1 MADYIYTMETRLT
14 PDQQRA
20 VAVVQDAARAHE
32 MNVYL
37 TGGTIRDLLTGF
49 PIRDLDFT
57 VEGNTLKLQKNL
69 EAAGVVIQGVDDDL
83 RILYVQFHGNVRAE
97 ISMARA
103 ETYEKPGKPP
113 VVHAAT
119 ITEDLRRR
127 DFTVNAMALSL
138 NPGSRGLLLDPT
150 NGAADI
156 EAKVIRILHNYA
168 FLDDPS
174 RLIRAVRF
182 MSRFEWPLEERTQAR
197 FESAKENEYMQYIS
211 QRAIGHEIEALIY
224 ESDPIKVMKALEK
237 EGWLEVLHTKFALS
251 KVDAPGL
258 AQVAKTRQQMNDL
271 GMNPDIGPVVIY
283 YLTKKFNDKEVSDL
297 RRILPRKDTVTAW
310 KNLED
315 DAKGVAKLLG
325 GREAATN
332 SGAWKTIMAARPELI
347 LFLAL
352 TSKQGAV
359 IKKIHDFF
367 GKWQQVKTKL
377 PFPEMAELRI
387 TPALPEWNKVNEEAF
402 LFLLDGKLHSHNEI
416 LKFLKPYEPPPPP
429 PPPPAPGRG
438 RRKAA
443 AAVAGA
449 GTGKPGRPPRP
460 KVEEEEE
467 MDEEMTGMIKPGDLD
482 EEDLELDEDENEEA
496 DERDEEEGDEEE
508 RPAKRGRKPG
518 VAPAKAP
525 PAKAVPVNVKAA
537 PPKGVPAKGTP
548 VPAAPPKAIAAKT
561 PPAPAP
567 AKSTVPGKGTPAKA
581 APAPAKAAPA
591 KAVAKAPAAPAK
603 APAKAQAKAPAKAAK
618 APAKPPA
625 KKAPAK
631 KAPAKKR

>member
-20 VAVVQDAARAHE
+20 VAIVQEAARAHE

-49 PIRDLDFT
+49 LIRDLDFT
-57 VEGNTLKLQKNL
+57 VQGNTLKLQKNL
-69 EAAGVVIQGVDDDL
+69 EAAGVTIQGVDEDL
-83 RILYVQFHGNVRAE
+83 KILYAQFSGNVRAD

-103 ETYEKPGKPP
+103 ETYEKPGKAPAVQP
-113 VVHAAT
+113 AT
-119 ITEDLRRR
+119 ITDDLRRR

-156 EAKVIRILHNYA
+156 EARVIRILHNYA

-224 ESDPIKVMKALEK
+224 EADPIKVMKALEK
-237 EGWLEVLHTKFALS
+237 EGWLEVLHPKFALS
-251 KVDAPGL
+251 KVDVQGL
-258 AQVAKTRQQMNDL
+258 THEAKARQQMNEL
-271 GMNPDIGPVVIY
+271 AMNPDVGPVVLY
-283 YLTKKFNDKEVSDL
+283 YLTKKFNDKEVADL
-297 RRILPRKDTVTAW
+297 RRILPRKDTVNAW

-315 DAKGVAKLLG
+315 DAKNLAKQLTG
-325 GREAATN
+325 KEAASN
-332 SGAWKTIMAARPELI
+332 SGAWKTITNARPELV
-347 LFLAL
+347 LFLML
-352 TSKQGAV
+352 TSKQPAV
-359 IKKIHDFF
+359 TQKIHNFF

-387 TPALPEWNKVNEEAF
+387 TPALPEWNKITEEAF
-402 LFLLDGKLHSHNEI
+402 LLLLDGKLRSHNEI
-416 LKFLKPYEPPPPP
+416 IKFLKPYEPPPPP
-429 PPPPAPGRG
+429 PPPAPPGRG

-443 AAVAGA
+443 AAAAGA

-467 MDEEMTGMIKPGDLD
+467 VDEDLAEVMKPSIIHLDDEELD
-482 EEDLELDEDENEEA
+482 VDD
-496 DERDEEEGDEEE
+496 DEEEGEETEEGGEAGEEEEE
-508 RPAKRGRKPG
+508 RPRRGRKP
-518 VAPAKAP
+518 APAA
-525 PAKAVPVNVKAA
+525 
-537 PPKGVPAKGTP
+537 G
-548 VPAAPPKAIAAKT
+548 
-561 PPAPAP
+561 
-567 AKSTVPGKGTPAKA
+567 
-581 APAPAKAAPA
+581 
-591 KAVAKAPAAPAK
+591 APAK
-603 APAKAQAKAPAKAAK
+603 APAKTSAAPPATATKTAGGTKPVPAKAPVAVKAAAEKTPAKAAAKPATPPAKAAK
-618 APAKPPA
+618 APTKAVAVKTAPPKETKQPAKPVAKKSAPA